1 MHDSDVNAGGLMKS
15 WMRTSRRLSLVVE
28 DMTCI
33 HGTTMN
39 ESPWSNLVIRN
50 ADTSRRSARTIMLSS
65 PPTLWHIPFQRHDS
79 TGERRLLSRPVPM
92 DSLCTIRT
100 SSTSPNIVRGRST
113 LALPRSERV
122 TQCSWPRAVGNP
134 LHPCSAYAFAG

>member
-1 MHDSDVNAGGLMKS
+1 MKS
-15 WMRTSRRLSLVVE
+15 WMRTSHRLSLNVE

-33 HGTTMN
+33 YGTMS
-39 ESPWSNLVIRN
+39 ESPHSILALRN
-50 ADTSRRSARTIMLSS
+50 ADISRRWARTIMLSS

-79 TGERRLLSRPVPM
+79 TGERRLLPRPVPT
-92 DSLCTIRT
+92 DSLCTIRS

-113 LALPRSERV
+113 LALPRSERL